1 MNALVLLIGDHL
13 FLAGVLEKVRG
24 LAAVTVET
32 VETAEQAAASIL
44 KSPPD
49 LVIAQAKQ
57 LTPLSTL
64 STLRQQRS
72 LSGICFVVLEDR
84 PLTQL
89 VEQPF
94 QTPIPVEETIEAL
107 EAGADAYLWL
117 PPAELMQVTPATYEQ
132 YKRLL
137 QAQVQ
142 TGLYRSLAYRDLTQA
157 NDWLSAVALVDALT
171 QLSNRRAFDL
181 ELPRQIE
188 NARSKGLDLCL
199 MMLDIDYFK
208 SINDYY
214 GHPVGDEVLRQ
225 LAQRLLNDM
234 RFYDTPFRYG
244 GEEFTVILN
253 QTKVQE
259 AGVIGNRLCR
269 LMADQVFSID
279 ASLTISTSVSIGIAA
294 LRPSDDSKG
303 LSLLKRADQNLLRA
317 KNLGR
322 NRTVVS

>member
-1 MNALVLLIGDHL
+1 MNALVLLVGDPL
-13 FLAGVLEKVRG
+13 FLAGVLERVRG

-32 VETAEQAAASIL
+32 VETAAQAEVL
-44 KSPPD
+44 MNESPPD
-49 LVIAQAKQ
+49 LVIAQARQ
-57 LTPLSTL
+57 LTPLSKL
-64 STLRQQRS
+64 STFRQQRS
-72 LSGICFVVLEDR
+72 LLGIYFVVIEDR
-84 PLTQL
+84 LLPRL
-89 VEQPF
+89 VKLPM
-94 QTPIPVEETIEAL
+94 QTPMPVEETIEAL

-117 PPAELMQVTPATYEQ
+117 PPAERMQVPPTTYEQ
-132 YKRLL
+132 FNRLL

-171 QLSNRRAFDL
+171 QLNNRRAFDL

-188 NARSKGLDLCL
+188 NTRSKAIDLSL
-199 MMLDIDYFK
+199 MMIDIDCFK

-253 QTKVQE
+253 QTNAQE
-259 AGVIGNRLCR
+259 AGAIGDRLCR

-279 ASLTISTSVSIGIAA
+279 ASLTISTTVSIGIAT
-294 LRPSDDSKG
+294 LQPSDDEEGK
-303 LSLLKRADQNLLRA
+303 SLLKRADQNLLKA

-322 NRTVVS
+322 NQVVIS